1 MELFKSLAGV
11 NILWVPYKGAGPALT
26 AEISGEVQMTIANPS
41 AVVPQLKSG
50 KLRALAVTSATP
62 TALFP
67 GLPTVAASGVP
78 DFEWISMTGV
88 FAPVKT
94 PPAVINRLNQEIVR
108 ALNQPEV
115 KEKFLTSGVE
125 AIASSPEQFAA
136 AVKAD
141 VSRIG
146 KVIKDANIKVE

>member
-1 MELFKSLAGV
+1 
-11 NILWVPYKGAGPALT
+11 
-26 AEISGEVQMTIANPS
+26 MTIANPS
-41 AVVPQLKSG
+41 IVVPHMKSG
-50 KLRALAVTSATP
+50 KVRALAVTSATP

-78 DFEWISMTGV
+78 DFEMISMTGV
-88 FAPVKT
+88 FAPVRT

-108 ALNQPEV
+108 ALNLPEV

-125 AIASSPEQFAA
+125 AISSSPDQFGA

-141 VSRIG
+141 ISRMG
-146 KVIKDANIKVE
+146 KVIKDANVKVE